1 MISLL
6 EVLQKSIRFLEE
18 KGVKDAKLSAE
29 WILAHAL
36 QLKRLDLYLQFE
48 RPLIE
53 SELELIRQGIRRRS
67 KREPLQHILG
77 SVDFYGVSL
86 RVDKRALIPRP
97 ETEYLIEILHTQY
110 LNREPTRILD
120 LGTGSGAIAI
130 AMLNLF
136 PQAQGVAVDM
146 STEALALAKE
156 NADAVGVSSR
166 LEFVK
171 SDWFQNVDGAFELI
185 VANPPYLTQEEME
198 TADPEVV
205 QYEPKEALFGGEA
218 GLDDLISIIDGC
230 TDHLVDGGMIALET
244 GIKQHQALM
253 ERAQSQGL
261 KHLQSIKDLDRR
273 DRFLIGSR

>member
-29 WILAHAL
+29 WILARTL
-36 QLKRLDLYLQFE
+36 ELKRLDLYLQFE